1 MNIGAE
7 IPFRRSRFARAT
19 GSLILDH
26 QREENLRE
34 SEKNQETMRVWKKGR
49 FLPG

>member
-7 IPFRRSRFARAT
+7 IPFRRSRRERGT

-26 QREENLRE
+26 QREEHLRE
-34 SEKNQETMRVWKKGR
+34 NRAHSGEMRVWSKER
-49 FLPG
+49 FVQG